1 MKKPTSTW
9 RWQWLS
15 NVEVEPPKEDVGH
28 SAKEISLHKIWSRR
42 VTEEFW
48 NQGDNEI
55 ELGIPI
61 TQLCDRKNNIAK
73 SQEGFLNFMAVP
85 LFEGF
90 AKFLSAYIGQECFDK
105 YNQVC
110 VQQLKKNKEYWHL
123 QIEKG
128 DQGNDEFLEET
139 EPFVKNIKLSPLP
152 LDSLLNFP
160 DYLQKE

>member
-1 MKKPTSTW
+1 M
-9 RWQWLS
+9 
-15 NVEVEPPKEDVGH
+15 EVEPPKEDVGH